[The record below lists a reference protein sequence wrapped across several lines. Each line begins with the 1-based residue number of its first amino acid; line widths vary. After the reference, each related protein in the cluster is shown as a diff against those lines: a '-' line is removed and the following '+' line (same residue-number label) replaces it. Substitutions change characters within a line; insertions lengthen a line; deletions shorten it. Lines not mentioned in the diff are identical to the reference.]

1 MLRIYMVKVEPTLRE
16 SLSASDT
23 MNRILDAAEELFAEK
38 GVAAT
43 SVRNITEKAG
53 VNVAAVNYHFDT
65 KENLIRKVIERRAFK
80 LDEGRGGALDA
91 VEARAAAEN
100 RAPTVLE
107 VVDAMITPVV
117 HIAQS
122 GGTQWQHFVRFI
134 SRIPS
139 EPQTDELAPPE
150 STVKLFLRFAEALQ
164 RAHPETDIQRR
175 FWRMAFVRAAT
186 QQTMVML
193 AAVQS
198 GRIPKGM
205 PLPELAKATP
215 LETIRRELIAFLAA
229 GYAGA
234 PPQ

>member
-1 MLRIYMVKVEPTLRE
+1 MVKVEPTLRE
-16 SLSASDT
+16 SSGASDNT
-23 MNRILDAAEELFAEK
+23 MSRILDAAEQLFAER
-38 GVAAT
+38 GFAAT
-43 SVRNITEKAG
+43 SVRNITDKAE

-80 LDEGRGGALDA
+80 LDDGRSAALDD

-100 RAPTVLE
+100 RKPTVLE
-107 VVDAMITPVV
+107 IIDAMITPVV
-117 HIAQS
+117 RLAS
-122 GGTQWQHFVRFI
+122 GGTQWQHFIRLI

-139 EPQTDELAPPE
+139 EPQADELAPPE
-150 STVKLFLRFAEALQ
+150 STMKLFVRFAEALNN
-164 RAHPETDIQRR
+164 AHPEPDLQRR

-205 PLPELAKATP
+205 PLPEVATGTP

-229 GYAGA
+229 GYMGA
-234 PPQ
+234 PPN

>member
-1 MLRIYMVKVEPTLRE
+1 MVKVEPTLRE
-16 SLSASDT
+16 SVSASDT
-23 MNRILDAAEELFAEK
+23 MNRILDAAEEFFAER

-43 SVRNITEKAG
+43 SVRNITDKAG

-91 VEARAAAEN
+91 VEKRAAAEG
-100 RAPTVLE
+100 RDPTVPE
-107 VVDAMITPVV
+107 IIDAMITPVV
-117 HIAQS
+117 EIAQS

-139 EPQTDELAPPE
+139 EPKADELAPPE
-150 STVKLFLRFAEALQ
+150 STVKLFIRFAEALG
-164 RAHPETDIQRR
+164 RAHPEPDIQRR
-175 FWRMAFVRAAT
+175 FWRLAFVRAAT
-186 QQTMVML
+186 QQTMIMI

-205 PLPELAKATP
+205 PLPEVATNTP
-215 LETIRRELIAFLAA
+215 LEVIRRELIAFLAA
-229 GYAGA
+229 GYVGSA
-234 PPQ
+234 PK